1 MKHKIYK
8 LCLWLGALLCV
19 LVTGY
24 GVYRFY
30 ALDSLLAP
38 LTSPTSRDP
47 FESQYSKILLDR
59 NGELLS
65 VFLNPNEQWH
75 LKSTQPVPEKLQI
88 AVLEYE
94 DKRFFSH
101 IGVDPLAIVRTLRDN
116 LSRTKRA
123 GASTITMQVAKFL
136 NHQPRTY
143 KNKIDEMLYA
153 LRLERL
159 YSKDEILQMY
169 LNNASYGRNII
180 GYSGA
185 LLLYFGLESAHSQQ
199 LTWAQAALLAI
210 LPNAPGLMN
219 LEKNPKAL
227 ELKRNALLHRLYEKG
242 HFSREVLSLAISE
255 PLPSQ
260 LQYRK
265 NLAPHLALRLIRE
278 SQRADSLSSGTPN
291 PPSAILHST
300 IDRRI
305 QRDFE
310 SRIKQYATILQREGI
325 ANLSA
330 LLVDT
335 QSKEV
340 LAYVGSQ
347 DFLDIQNYG
356 QIDGILALR
365 SPGSTLKPLLYAL
378 SIDEG
383 LIAPYSKLIDVPM
396 FFGTFAPQNA
406 SKKYY
411 GLITAQSALEKSLN
425 VPFVRLLQEYG
436 YEKFFFTLKDIL
448 HFSDTNYT
456 RYGLSLILGTKEL
469 SIEQIA
475 KIYLGLGN
483 YGVFE
488 DLHYR
493 RDERF
498 PSKRFVSE
506 GSAYLTLRAME
517 RLSRVGLENL
527 HKDKKIF
534 AWKSGT
540 SYGLKDAWAAGT
552 SPRYTLVVWV
562 GNFTGEPNANLFG
575 AKSAGKLLFELLGE
589 LEGLDTDFSAR
600 GVSTIKLD
608 APTGYRLIP
617 ELEDLTIP
625 ALQSPY
631 PIDALPLRPSPFIK
645 VFWSDENGREISS
658 LDSGFENALRT
669 WSVQLP
675 TNVLYY
681 YDTQHINIT
690 SHLKTISKQNRTLKF
705 LYPTDGLKIIEPID
719 FAGKQ
724 HLIVR
729 LANLKNQKFFLYVD
743 SQAVPTPQSTSF
755 ELTLTPGMHYLY
767 IIGEDGTQDSV
778 SFEIVR

>member
-1 MKHKIYK
+1 MKIS
-8 LCLWLGALLCV
+8 LGILLCI
-19 LVTGY
+19 LPILGY
-24 GVYRFY
+24 GAYRFSV
-30 ALDSLLAP
+30 LDSLLAP
-38 LTSPTSRDP
+38 LTSSTSRDP

-75 LKSTQPVPEKLQI
+75 LKSTQPVPQKLQI

-94 DKRFFSH
+94 DKRFLSH
-101 IGVDPLAIVRTLRDN
+101 IGVDSIAIVRTLRDN
-116 LSRTKRA
+116 LSRSKRA

-136 NHQPRTY
+136 NAKPRTY
-143 KNKIDEMLYA
+143 KNKIDEIFYA
-153 LRLERL
+153 LRLEHL
-159 YSKDEILQMY
+159 YTKDEILQMY

-185 LLLYFGLESAHSQQ
+185 LLLYFGLEPAHSQQ
-199 LTWAQAALLAI
+199 LTWAQAALLAV
-210 LPNAPGLMN
+210 LPNAPGLIN

-227 ELKRNALLHRLYEKG
+227 ENKRNALLQRLYNKG
-242 HFSREVLSLAISE
+242 YFSHEILSLALSE
-255 PLPSQ
+255 PLPRQ
-260 LQYRK
+260 LQYRT
-265 NLAPHLALRLIRE
+265 NLAPHLALRLIKE
-278 SQRADSLSSGTPN
+278 SKDTN
-291 PPSAILHST
+291 PPPAILHST
-300 IDRRI
+300 IERQI
-305 QRDFE
+305 QQRFE
-310 SRIKQYATILQREGI
+310 SRAKQYATILQKDGI
-325 ANLSA
+325 TNLSA

-411 GLITAQSALEKSLN
+411 GLISAQSALEKSLN

-448 HFSDTNYT
+448 RFSDTNYT
-456 RYGLSLILGTKEL
+456 RYGLSLILGTKEM
-469 SIEQIA
+469 SVEQIA

-493 RDERF
+493 CDERF
-498 PSKRFVSE
+498 SNKRFVSE

-517 RLSRVGLENL
+517 QLARVGLENL

-575 AKSAGKLLFELLGE
+575 ARSAGRLLFELLGE
-589 LEGLDTDFSAR
+589 LEGLDLDFRAQ
-600 GVSTIKLD
+600 GVQSIKLD
-608 APTGYRLIP
+608 SLTGYRLTP
-617 ELEDLTIP
+617 ELESLDVP
-625 ALQSPY
+625 MLQTLY
-631 PIDALPLRPSPFIK
+631 PVDALPLRPSPFIK
-645 VFWSDENGREISS
+645 VFWSDAQGKELNS
-658 LDSGFENALRT
+658 LDSGFENAKQT
-669 WSVQLP
+669 WSLQLP

-681 YDTQHINIT
+681 YDTQHINIA
-690 SHLKTISKQNRTLKF
+690 SHLRAVSKQNRVLKF
-705 LYPTDGLKIIEPID
+705 IYPTDGLKIIEPID
-719 FAGKQ
+719 FEGKQ
-724 HLIVR
+724 NLIVR
-729 LANLKNQKFFLYVD
+729 LANLKNQKFFFYVD
-743 SQAVPTPQSTSF
+743 SQMLPTPQSTSF
-755 ELTLTPGMHYLY
+755 NLTLTPGMHNLY

>member
-1 MKHKIYK
+1 MRQRIIRIS
-8 LCLWLGALLCV
+8 LGILLCI
-19 LVTGY
+19 LPILGY
-24 GVYRFY
+24 GAYRFSV
-30 ALDSLLAP
+30 LDSLLAP
-38 LTSPTSRDP
+38 LTSSTSRDP

-75 LKSTQPVPEKLQI
+75 LKSTQPVPQKLQI

-94 DKRFFSH
+94 DKRFLSH
-101 IGVDPLAIVRTLRDN
+101 IGVDPIAIVRTLRDN
-116 LSRTKRA
+116 LSRSKRA

-136 NHQPRTY
+136 NAKPRTY
-143 KNKIDEMLYA
+143 KNKIDEIFYA
-153 LRLERL
+153 LRLEHL
-159 YSKDEILQMY
+159 YTKDEILQMY

-185 LLLYFGLESAHSQQ
+185 LLLYFGLEPAHSQQ
-199 LTWAQAALLAI
+199 LTWAQAALLAV
-210 LPNAPGLMN
+210 LPNAPGLIN

-227 ELKRNALLHRLYEKG
+227 ENKRNALLQHLYNKG
-242 HFSREVLSLAISE
+242 YFSYEILSLALSE
-255 PLPSQ
+255 PLPRQ
-260 LQYRK
+260 LQYRT
-265 NLAPHLALRLIRE
+265 NLAPHLALRLMKE
-278 SQRADSLSSGTPN
+278 SKDTN
-291 PPSAILHST
+291 PPPAILHST
-300 IDRRI
+300 IDRQI
-305 QRDFE
+305 QQRFE
-310 SRIKQYATILQREGI
+310 SRAKQYATILQKDGI
-325 ANLSA
+325 TNLSA

-411 GLITAQSALEKSLN
+411 GLISAQSALEKSLN

-448 HFSDTNYT
+448 RFSDTNYA
-456 RYGLSLILGTKEL
+456 RYGLSLILGTKEM
-469 SIEQIA
+469 SVEQIA

-493 RDERF
+493 CDERF
-498 PSKRFVSE
+498 SNKRFVSE

-517 RLSRVGLENL
+517 QLARVGLENL

-575 AKSAGKLLFELLGE
+575 ARSAGRLLFELLGE
-589 LEGLDTDFSAR
+589 LEGLDLDFRAQ
-600 GVSTIKLD
+600 GVQSIKLD
-608 APTGYRLIP
+608 SLTGYRLTP
-617 ELEDLTIP
+617 ELESLDVP
-625 ALQSPY
+625 MLQTLY
-631 PIDALPLRPSPFIK
+631 PVDALPLRPSPFIK
-645 VFWSDENGREISS
+645 VFWSDAQGKELNS
-658 LDSGFENALRT
+658 LDSGFENAKQT
-669 WSVQLP
+669 WSLQLP

-681 YDTQHINIT
+681 YDTQHINIA
-690 SHLKTISKQNRTLKF
+690 SHLRAVSKQNRVLKF
-705 LYPTDGLKIIEPID
+705 IYPTDGLKIIEPID
-719 FAGKQ
+719 FEGKQ
-724 HLIVR
+724 NLIVR
-729 LANLKNQKFFLYVD
+729 LANLKNQKFFFYVD
-743 SQAVPTPQSTSF
+743 SQMLPTPQSTSF
-755 ELTLTPGMHYLY
+755 NLTLTPGMHNLY

>member
-1 MKHKIYK
+1 MRISARLGVV
-8 LCLWLGALLCV
+8 LCIFLVV
-19 LVTGY
+19 LGY

-30 ALDSLLAP
+30 ALDSLLDP
-38 LTSPTSRDP
+38 ISRDP

-59 NGELLS
+59 HGELLS
-65 VFLNPNEQWH
+65 VFLNPDEQWH
-75 LKSTQPVPEKLQI
+75 LKSTQPIPQKLQI

-94 DKRFFSH
+94 DKRFLTH
-101 IGVDPLAIVRTLRDN
+101 IGVDFLAIARTLKDN

-136 NHQPRTY
+136 NRQPRTY

-153 LRLERL
+153 LRLECL

-185 LLLYFGLESAHSQQ
+185 LLLYFGLEPAHAQQ
-199 LTWAQAALLAI
+199 LTWAQAALLAV
-210 LPNAPGLMN
+210 LPNAPGLIN
-219 LEKNPKAL
+219 VEKNPKAL
-227 ELKRNALLHRLYEKG
+227 ELKRNALLQRLYDKG
-242 HFSREVLSLAISE
+242 HFSHEVLSLALNE
-255 PLPSQ
+255 PLPRQ

-278 SQRADSLSSGTPN
+278 SRLRDSSPQ
-291 PPSAILHST
+291 AILHST
-300 IDRRI
+300 IDRQI
-305 QRDFE
+305 QQDFE
-310 SRIKQYATILQREGI
+310 SRAKQYATILQREGI

-448 HFSDTNYT
+448 RFSDTNYT
-456 RYGLSLILGTKEL
+456 RYGLSIILGTKEM
-469 SIEQIA
+469 SVEQIA

-493 RDERF
+493 HDEHLASR
-498 PSKRFVSE
+498 RFVSE

-517 RLSRVGLENL
+517 QLTRVGIENL

-552 SPRYTLVVWV
+552 SPKYTLVVWV

-575 AKSAGKLLFELLGE
+575 AKSAGRLLFELLGE

-600 GVSTIKLD
+600 GVDSIKLD
-608 APTGYRLIP
+608 LPTGYRLTP
-617 ELEDLTIP
+617 ELEGFGIP
-625 ALQSPY
+625 SLHSLY
-631 PIDALPLRPSPFIK
+631 PRDALPLRPSPFIK
-645 VFWSDENGREISS
+645 LVWSDTEGLRELNS
-658 LDSGFENALRT
+658 LDSGFENAVHT
-669 WSVQLP
+669 WRLQLP

-681 YDTQHINIT
+681 YDTQHIDI
-690 SHLKTISKQNRTLKF
+690 SKHLSTISKHNRALKF
-705 LYPTDGLKIIEPID
+705 IYPTDGLKIIEPMD
-719 FAGKQ
+719 FEGKQ
-724 HLIVR
+724 NLIVR
-729 LANLKNQKFFLYVD
+729 LANLKNQKLFLYVD
-743 SQAVPTPQSTSF
+743 SQILPTPPSTSF
-755 ELTLTPGMHYLY
+755 TLSLTPGMHHLY
-767 IIGEDGTQDSV
+767 VIGEDGTQDSV

>member
-1 MKHKIYK
+1 MRQRIIRIS
-8 LCLWLGALLCV
+8 LGILLCI
-19 LVTGY
+19 LPILGY
-24 GVYRFY
+24 GAYRFSV
-30 ALDSLLAP
+30 LDSLLAP
-38 LTSPTSRDP
+38 LTSSTSRDP

-75 LKSTQPVPEKLQI
+75 LKSTQPVPQKLQI

-94 DKRFFSH
+94 DKRFLSH
-101 IGVDPLAIVRTLRDN
+101 IGVDPIAIVRTLRDN
-116 LSRTKRA
+116 LSRSKRA

-136 NHQPRTY
+136 NAKPRTY
-143 KNKIDEMLYA
+143 KNKIDEIFYA
-153 LRLERL
+153 LRLEHL
-159 YSKDEILQMY
+159 YTKDEILQMY

-185 LLLYFGLESAHSQQ
+185 LLLYFGLEPAHSQQ
-199 LTWAQAALLAI
+199 LTWAQAALLAV
-210 LPNAPGLMN
+210 LPNAPGLIN

-227 ELKRNALLHRLYEKG
+227 ENKRNALLQHLYNKG
-242 HFSREVLSLAISE
+242 YFSYEILSLALSE
-255 PLPSQ
+255 PLPRQ
-260 LQYRK
+260 LQYRT
-265 NLAPHLALRLIRE
+265 NLAPHLALRLMKE
-278 SQRADSLSSGTPN
+278 SKDTN
-291 PPSAILHST
+291 PPPAILHST
-300 IDRRI
+300 IDRQI
-305 QRDFE
+305 QQRFE
-310 SRIKQYATILQREGI
+310 SRAKQYATILQKDGI
-325 ANLSA
+325 TNLSA

-411 GLITAQSALEKSLN
+411 GLISAQSALEKSLN

-448 HFSDTNYT
+448 RFSDTNYT
-456 RYGLSLILGTKEL
+456 RYGLSLILGTKEM
-469 SIEQIA
+469 SVEQIA

-493 RDERF
+493 CDERF
-498 PSKRFVSE
+498 SNKRFVSE

-517 RLSRVGLENL
+517 QLARVGLENL

-575 AKSAGKLLFELLGE
+575 ARSAGRLLFELLGE
-589 LEGLDTDFSAR
+589 LEGLDLDFRAQ
-600 GVSTIKLD
+600 GVQSIKLD
-608 APTGYRLIP
+608 SLTGYRLTP
-617 ELEDLTIP
+617 ELESLDVP
-625 ALQSPY
+625 MLQTLY
-631 PIDALPLRPSPFIK
+631 PVDALPLRPSPFIK
-645 VFWSDENGREISS
+645 VFWSDAQGKELNS
-658 LDSGFENALRT
+658 LDSGFENAKQT
-669 WSVQLP
+669 WSLQLP

-681 YDTQHINIT
+681 YDTQHINIA
-690 SHLKTISKQNRTLKF
+690 SHLRAVSKQNRVLKF
-705 LYPTDGLKIIEPID
+705 IYPTDGLKIIEPID
-719 FAGKQ
+719 FEGKQ
-724 HLIVR
+724 NLIVR
-729 LANLKNQKFFLYVD
+729 LANLKNQKFFFYVD
-743 SQAVPTPQSTSF
+743 SQMLPTPQSTSF
-755 ELTLTPGMHYLY
+755 NLTLTPGMHNLY

>member
-1 MKHKIYK
+1 MRAKTYQMKVLKIS
-8 LCLWLGALLCV
+8 LCSIALLCV
-19 LVTGY
+19 LIAVY

-30 ALDSLLAP
+30 ALDSLLAS
-38 LTSPTSRDP
+38 LTSPTSKDP
-47 FESQYSKILLDR
+47 FQSQYSKILLDR

-75 LKSTQPVPEKLQI
+75 IKSTKPIPQKLQI

-94 DKRFFSH
+94 DRRFFSH
-101 IGVDPLAIVRTLRDN
+101 IGVDPLAIARTLRDN
-116 LSRTKRA
+116 LSRSKRA
-123 GASTITMQVAKFL
+123 GASTITMQVAKSL
-136 NHQPRTY
+136 NRQPRTY

-185 LLLYFGLESAHSQQ
+185 LLLYFGLEPSHAQQ
-199 LTWAQAALLAI
+199 LTWAQAALLAV
-210 LPNAPGLMN
+210 LPNAPGLIN

-227 ELKRNALLHRLYEKG
+227 ERKRNALLQRLHDKG
-242 HFSREVLSLAISE
+242 HFSREVLSLALRE
-255 PLPSQ
+255 PLPHQ
-260 LQYRK
+260 IQYRT

-278 SQRADSLSSGTPN
+278 SKNAD
-291 PPSAILHST
+291 SAILSSS
-300 IDRRI
+300 IDRQI
-305 QRDFE
+305 QQRFE
-310 SRIKQYATILQREGI
+310 SRAKQYAALLQKEGI

-383 LIAPYSKLIDVPM
+383 LIAPHSKLIDVPM

-411 GLITAQSALEKSLN
+411 GLISAQSALQKSLN
-425 VPFVRLLQEYG
+425 IPFVRLLQEYG